1 MYGCNISGLAF
12 VLGMLVRSENQWL
25 YRDVT
30 WQTKTCSIWSAFE
43 PVLPLWWWPTHLSRD
58 NLGGSTT
65 AKLQLAV
72 EVPSLPGM
80 CSTRSFMSSPRGFIA
95 KLQSL
100 PPSLLCRF
108 NPKLPSLLW
117 RFAAKL
123 HSLLRRFITK
133 LQSLPPS
140 LLRRFTTK
148 LPSLLRRLTAK
159 LQSLPRGLWMQ
170 VS

>member
-1 MYGCNISGLAF
+1 MTFDLRFVSSFARSSARAVKVLLATGVAEGCEG
-12 VLGMLVRSENQWL
+12 
-25 YRDVT
+25 
-30 WQTKTCSIWSAFE
+30 SARCEGCGRPQGFS
-43 PVLPLWWWPTHLSRD
+43 LPLM
-58 NLGGSTT
+58 T

-95 KLQSL
+95 KLQCL
-100 PPSLLCRF
+100 PPSLLRRF
-108 NPKLPSLLW
+108 NTKLPSLLR

-133 LQSLPPS
+133 LQTLPPS